1 MTDGRRWNRS
11 IITSDPREALQIMDL
26 SISRIDLI
34 IIVAYLLGILLIG
47 VLSVRWRRMTS
58 EGYFLAGRG
67 LGWVMIGAALFA
79 SNISTVHLVGLAAS
93 GYNEGLVWGNF
104 EWLATITLI
113 LLGLVFA
120 PFYFKSR
127 ISTLPEFLEKRY
139 GPPARTMM
147 AVIAVIS
154 ALFVHIGMSLYA
166 GAVVFHAFFGIRVV
180 TSILLI
186 SIITAIYT
194 VLGGLKAVVVTES
207 VQTMILILGA
217 VVLTLIALGELPDH
231 GVTTLAEL
239 KAKLKPG
246 QLNMLHSKQ
255 SLALLGEGGF
265 ESGLTWYACLLGY
278 PVLGLWY
285 WCSDQTIVQRVLGA
299 KSRHAAQMG
308 PIFAG
313 FLKILPVFILV
324 FPGVIAYVLFRDLI
338 GTNANQALPVMISQL
353 VPVGLKGL
361 MAATLLAALMSTIA
375 AALNSSA
382 TLVAVDI
389 IKRIKPSTTDHQQIK
404 FGRIAAVVVMILAMG
419 WSTQG
424 DKFSSIFEGI
434 NKIAAAIAPPVAVVF
449 FFGVFS
455 KRGTGRAAIVTLLSG
470 LILGITA
477 FCLDFEPIS
486 GSMYLTRGLHMP
498 FMMQAWWLFVICTV
512 IYFAV
517 SYTSPVPPAEVIG
530 NYTWESPISVIS
542 KGRFTGIKDPR
553 LWAGM
558 LIFILVIL
566 YLIF

>member
-1 MTDGRRWNRS
+1 
-11 IITSDPREALQIMDL
+11 MDL
-26 SISRIDLI
+26 SIATVDLI
-34 IIVAYLLGILLIG
+34 IIVVYLVGILLVGI
-47 VLSVRWRRMTS
+47 LSVRLKKMTS

-67 LGWVMIGAALFA
+67 LGWVMVGAALFA

-104 EWLATITLI
+104 EWLAAITLI
-113 LLGLVFA
+113 MLGLVFA

-139 GPPARTMM
+139 GSTARTIM
-147 AVIAVIS
+147 AFIAIIG

-166 GAVVFHAFFGIRVV
+166 GAVVFQAFFGINVL
-180 TSILLI
+180 TSILVI
-186 SIITAIYT
+186 SVITAVYT

-207 VQTMILILGA
+207 IQTIILILGA
-217 VVLTLIALGELPDH
+217 IVLTGFAIAALPDH
-231 GVTTLAEL
+231 GVNSLAEL
-239 KAKLKPG
+239 KAQLKPG
-246 QLNMLHSKQ
+246 QLNMLHSKE
-255 SLALLGEGGF
+255 SLGLLGEGGF

-299 KSRHAAQMG
+299 KSMHAAQMG

-324 FPGVIAYVLFRDLI
+324 FPGVIAYVLFKDII
-338 GTNANQALPVMISQL
+338 GTNANQALPVMIDQL
-353 VPVGLKGL
+353 LPTGLKGL

-389 IKRIKPSTTDHQQIK
+389 VKRLRPSTTDRQQIK
-404 FGRIAAVVVMILAMG
+404 YGRIAAVVVMLLAML

-434 NKIAAAIAPPVAVVF
+434 NKIAAAIAPPVATVF
-449 FFGVFS
+449 LFGVFS
-455 KRGTGRAAIVTLLSG
+455 KRGTSRAAIVTLVSG

-486 GSMYLTRGLHMP
+486 GHMYITRGLSMP

-512 IYFAV
+512 IYFVV
-517 SYTSPVPPAEVIG
+517 SYTSPKPPAEVIE
-530 NYTWESPISVIS
+530 NYTWESPLSVITRG
-542 KGRFTGIKDPR
+542 KFEGVKDVR
-553 LWAGM
+553 LWAG
-558 LIFILVIL
+558 ILVVTL
-566 YLIF
+566 VVMYFIF

>member
-1 MTDGRRWNRS
+1 MK
-11 IITSDPREALQIMDL
+11 EMDL
-26 SISRIDLI
+26 SINTIDLI
-34 IIVAYLLGILLIG
+34 IIVVYLVGILLVGI
-47 VLSVRWRRMTS
+47 LSVRLKKMTS

-67 LGWVMIGAALFA
+67 LGWVMVGAALFA

-104 EWLATITLI
+104 EWLAAITLI
-113 LLGLVFA
+113 MLGLVFA

-139 GPPARTMM
+139 GSTARTIM
-147 AVIAVIS
+147 AFIAIIG

-166 GAVVFHAFFGIRVV
+166 GAVVFHAFFGINVL
-180 TSILLI
+180 TSILVI
-186 SIITAIYT
+186 SVITAIYT

-207 VQTMILILGA
+207 IQTIILILGA
-217 VVLTLIALGELPDH
+217 VLLTGFAIAALPDH
-231 GVTTLAEL
+231 GVNSLAEL
-239 KAKLKPG
+239 KAQLKPG
-246 QLNMLHSKQ
+246 QLNMLHTKE
-255 SLALLGEGGF
+255 SLGMLGEGGF

-299 KSRHAAQMG
+299 KSIHAAQMG

-324 FPGVIAYVLFRDLI
+324 FPGVIAYVLFKDII
-338 GTNANQALPVMISQL
+338 GTDANQALPVMIDQL
-353 VPVGLKGL
+353 LPTGLKGI

-389 IKRIKPSTTDHQQIK
+389 IKRLRPGTSDIQQIK
-404 FGRIAAVVVMILAMG
+404 YGRIAAIVVMLLAMV

-434 NKIAAAIAPPVAVVF
+434 NKIAAAIAPPVATVF
-449 FFGVFS
+449 LFGVFS
-455 KRGTGRAAIVTLLSG
+455 KRGTNQAAIATLLAG
-470 LILGITA
+470 LVLGIFA

-486 GSMYLTRGLHMP
+486 GHMYLTRGLGIP

-517 SYTSPVPPAEVIG
+517 SYSSPRPPAEVIEK
-530 NYTWESPISVIS
+530 YTWESPLAVIT
-542 KGRFTGIKDPR
+542 KGKFKGVKDVR
-553 LWAGM
+553 LWAG
-558 LIFILVIL
+558 ILVLIL
-566 YLIF
+566 VVMYIIF

>member
-1 MTDGRRWNRS
+1 
-11 IITSDPREALQIMDL
+11 MDL
-26 SISRIDLI
+26 SIGTIDLV
-34 IIVAYLLGILLIG
+34 IIVVYLVGILLIG
-47 VLSVRWRRMTS
+47 ILSVRLRKMTS

-67 LGWVMIGAALFA
+67 LGWVMVGAALFA

-104 EWLATITLI
+104 EWLAAITLI
-113 LLGLVFA
+113 MLGLVFA

-139 GPPARTMM
+139 GSTARTIM
-147 AVIAVIS
+147 AFIAIIG

-166 GAVVFHAFFGIRVV
+166 GAVVFHAFFGINVL
-180 TSILLI
+180 TSILVI
-186 SIITAIYT
+186 SVITAIYT

-207 VQTMILILGA
+207 VQTIILILGA
-217 VVLTLIALGELPDH
+217 IVLTGFAIAALPDK
-231 GVTTLAEL
+231 GVSTFAEL
-239 KAKLKPG
+239 KAQLKPG
-246 QLNMLHSKQ
+246 QLNMLHSKE
-255 SLALLGEGGF
+255 SLGLLGEGGF

-299 KSRHAAQMG
+299 KSKHAAQMG

-324 FPGVIAYVLFRDLI
+324 FPGVIAYVLFKDII
-338 GTNANQALPVMISQL
+338 GTDANQALPVMIDQL
-353 VPVGLKGL
+353 LPTGLKGV

-389 IKRIKPSTTDHQQIK
+389 VKRLRPSTTDRQQIK
-404 FGRIAAVVVMILAMG
+404 YGRIAAIVVMLLAML

-434 NKIAAAIAPPVAVVF
+434 NKIAAAIAPPVATVF
-449 FFGVFS
+449 LFGVFS
-455 KRGTGRAAIVTLLSG
+455 KRGTSRAAIVTLVSG
-470 LILGITA
+470 LVLGITA

-486 GSMYLTRGLHMP
+486 GHMYITRGLHMP
-498 FMMQAWWLFVICTV
+498 FMMQAWWLFVICSV
-512 IYFAV
+512 IYFVV
-517 SYTSPVPPAEVIG
+517 SYTSPKPSAEVIE
-530 NYTWESPISVIS
+530 NYTWESPLSVITRG
-542 KGRFTGIKDPR
+542 KFEGVKDVR
-553 LWAGM
+553 LWAG
-558 LIFILVIL
+558 ILVVTL
-566 YLIF
+566 VVMYFIF

>member
-1 MTDGRRWNRS
+1 
-11 IITSDPREALQIMDL
+11 MDL
-26 SISRIDLI
+26 SIATVDLI
-34 IIVAYLLGILLIG
+34 IIVVYLVGILLVGI
-47 VLSVRWRRMTS
+47 LSVRLKKMTS

-67 LGWVMIGAALFA
+67 LGWVMVGAALFA

-104 EWLATITLI
+104 EWLAAITLI
-113 LLGLVFA
+113 MLGLVFA

-139 GPPARTMM
+139 GSTARTIM
-147 AVIAVIS
+147 AFIAIIG

-166 GAVVFHAFFGIRVV
+166 GAVVFQAFFGINVL
-180 TSILLI
+180 TSILVI
-186 SIITAIYT
+186 SVITAVYT

-207 VQTMILILGA
+207 IQTIILILGA
-217 VVLTLIALGELPDH
+217 IVLTGFAIAALPDH
-231 GVTTLAEL
+231 GVSSLAEL
-239 KAKLKPG
+239 KAQLKPG
-246 QLNMLHSKQ
+246 QLNMLHSKE
-255 SLALLGEGGF
+255 SLGLLGEGGF

-299 KSRHAAQMG
+299 KSMHAAQMG

-324 FPGVIAYVLFRDLI
+324 FPGVIAYVLFKDII
-338 GTNANQALPVMISQL
+338 GTNANQALPVMIDQL
-353 VPVGLKGL
+353 LPTGLKGL

-389 IKRIKPSTTDHQQIK
+389 VKRLRPSTTDRQQIK
-404 FGRIAAVVVMILAMG
+404 YGRIAAIVVMLLAML

-434 NKIAAAIAPPVAVVF
+434 NKIAAAIAPPVATVF
-449 FFGVFS
+449 LFGVFS
-455 KRGTGRAAIVTLLSG
+455 KRGTSRAAVVTLVSG

-486 GSMYLTRGLHMP
+486 GHMYITRGLSIP

-512 IYFAV
+512 IYFVV
-517 SYTSPVPPAEVIG
+517 SYNSPKPSAEVIE
-530 NYTWESPISVIS
+530 NYTWESPLSVITRG
-542 KGRFTGIKDPR
+542 KFEGVRDVR
-553 LWAGM
+553 LWAG
-558 LIFILVIL
+558 ILVVTL
-566 YLIF
+566 VVMYFIF